1 MAPVGA
7 VAGPLSNDVLPQIF
21 AGGVLGHDPFGAGSP
36 VVEPVGWAVAVGGAA
51 VVVVEAVVVGAAL
64 VVVGT
69 VVVGAG
75 AVVGA
80 PVGDIVGEAVGVGV
94 APVFATLK
102 SARRLEV
109 VPSDHVSTTLM
120 LCDPLA
126 SSVVSYGNAA
136 PLLALPAKSNGALS
150 SVWTGGSVSCG
161 LSK

>member
-21 AGGVLGHDPFGAGSP
+21 AGGVLGHDPFGAGSA
-36 VVEPVGWAVAVGGAA
+36 VVEPIGWAIAVGGAA

-75 AVVGA
+75 VVVVGA
-80 PVGDIVGEAVGVGV
+80 PVGGEAVGVGV